1 VAAILAAAAYEDTLR
16 RMVGG
21 TGLEKKLATVIDDLK
36 AAGILVAP
44 QLGIAVSFLSALGR
58 FRHGSSKPV
67 LLTAAERRGIE
78 ATQHAAGRAARRTGH
93 GSSGRAPSTRLG
105 DGCRTGKGELSR

>member
-1 VAAILAAAAYEDTLR
+1 MAAILAAAAYEDTLR

-78 ATQHAAGRAARRTGH
+78 ATQHAAGRAARRTGQARLA
-93 GSSGRAPSTRLG
+93 GRLRRASGTGAGLARAS
-105 DGCRTGKGELSR
+105 